1 MAAYKDW
8 EIEKNERIV
17 GEHKDFLIIR
27 MQHSGCFLIKGY
39 YGAYI
44 SKEICER
51 VIDTYLEHI
60 EEQEKINQR

>member
-1 MAAYKDW
+1 MVVYKDW
-8 EIEKNERIV
+8 ETEKNEKFV
-17 GEHKDFLIIR
+17 GEYKGFVIVK
-27 MQHSGCFLIKGY
+27 MYCSKCFIIKGY